1 MWLTSRLEPENSCRA
16 ARVAPCALD
25 PRSFLSHSFRSARSA
40 PLPPS
45 STTPLHV
52 SPCFIRKYTSAR
64 SFRERATRE
73 IRDYGRRA
81 TFHLLL
87 YFAQSPALSLW
98 SRAFNRTKRMRP
110 RVKTRNALCDAI
122 RSRDSKCARGGAWR
136 DIEQEMSQ
144 VTDGQVKEKKKKRD
158 SLMLF
163 RPLVRCVGR
172 PFPACQ
178 RGIRVRSYRFEKR
191 CACFPGEGGK
201 GEEKFKN
208 EGRNE
213 PRRGETLVK
222 FYSIPPSP
230 RERNSIVLPRL
241 FANRINKQRKIQEG
255 KGVCWSVDF

>member
-1 MWLTSRLEPENSCRA
+1 
-16 ARVAPCALD
+16 
-25 PRSFLSHSFRSARSA
+25 
-40 PLPPS
+40 
-45 STTPLHV
+45 
-52 SPCFIRKYTSAR
+52 
-64 SFRERATRE
+64 
-73 IRDYGRRA
+73 
-81 TFHLLL
+81 
-87 YFAQSPALSLW
+87 
-98 SRAFNRTKRMRP
+98 
-110 RVKTRNALCDAI
+110 
-122 RSRDSKCARGGAWR
+122 
-136 DIEQEMSQ
+136 
-144 VTDGQVKEKKKKRD
+144 
-158 SLMLF
+158 MLF

-241 FANRINKQRKIQEG
+241 FANRINKQRKIQG
-255 KGVCWSVDF
+255 KVSVGAQIFRDVSDHPVYIPCASYTCPPITPAHDTRNCKHAYPRTGCTDSKAYRVNTRYSERFHEERFFARKRRKRRKGRGKELSGISSNGIVMEDETKTVTDRYYGFPRFPLSRGGIIELCR

>member
-1 MWLTSRLEPENSCRA
+1 MWSRLEPENSCRA

-40 PLPPS
+40 PLTPS

-122 RSRDSKCARGGAWR
+122 RSRDSKCAGGGGLARHRAGSESGDRWSGER
-136 DIEQEMSQ
+136 E
-144 VTDGQVKEKKKKRD
+144 KKRD

-191 CACFPGEGGK
+191 CACAREEGG
-201 GEEKFKN
+201 
-208 EGRNE
+208 R
-213 PRRGETLVK
+213 
-222 FYSIPPSP
+222 
-230 RERNSIVLPRL
+230 RNSRTKVETSLDEER
-241 FANRINKQRKIQEG
+241 R
-255 KGVCWSVDF
+255 S

>member
-144 VTDGQVKEKKKKRD
+144 VTDGQVKEKKKKKGFINVIPSVGQVCR
-158 SLMLF
+158 SAVPRLSKGNPCAQLPF
-163 RPLVRCVGR
+163 RKTVRLC
-172 PFPACQ
+172 
-178 RGIRVRSYRFEKR
+178 
-191 CACFPGEGGK
+191 EGG
-201 GEEKFKN
+201 GREEKFKN

>member
-40 PLPPS
+40 PLTPS

-122 RSRDSKCARGGAWR
+122 RSRDSKCARGGGLARHRAGNESGDRWSGER
-136 DIEQEMSQ
+136 E
-144 VTDGQVKEKKKKRD
+144 KKRD

-191 CACFPGEGGK
+191 CACAREEGG
-201 GEEKFKN
+201 
-208 EGRNE
+208 R
-213 PRRGETLVK
+213 
-222 FYSIPPSP
+222 
-230 RERNSIVLPRL
+230 RNSRTKVETSLDEER
-241 FANRINKQRKIQEG
+241 R
-255 KGVCWSVDF
+255 S

>member
-1 MWLTSRLEPENSCRA
+1 
-16 ARVAPCALD
+16 
-25 PRSFLSHSFRSARSA
+25 
-40 PLPPS
+40 
-45 STTPLHV
+45 
-52 SPCFIRKYTSAR
+52 
-64 SFRERATRE
+64 
-73 IRDYGRRA
+73 
-81 TFHLLL
+81 
-87 YFAQSPALSLW
+87 
-98 SRAFNRTKRMRP
+98 
-110 RVKTRNALCDAI
+110 
-122 RSRDSKCARGGAWR
+122 
-136 DIEQEMSQ
+136 
-144 VTDGQVKEKKKKRD
+144 
-158 SLMLF
+158 MLF

-241 FANRINKQRKIQEG
+241 FANRINKQRKIQG
-255 KGVCWSVDF
+255 KVSVGA